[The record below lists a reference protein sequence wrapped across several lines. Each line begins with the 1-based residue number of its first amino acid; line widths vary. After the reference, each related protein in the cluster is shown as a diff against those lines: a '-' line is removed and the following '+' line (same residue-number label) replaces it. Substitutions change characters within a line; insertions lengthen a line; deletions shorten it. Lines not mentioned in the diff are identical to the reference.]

1 MSELKK
7 RDEPG
12 KNLCGIDAI
21 ASSFSKRT
29 PRDMGIGKARKYL
42 KNNGLVTVS
51 LDKGIES
58 DVIKKQ
64 TYEAK
69 MTQMLK
75 SEQFEKHESMND

>member
-1 MSELKK
+1 
-7 RDEPG
+7 
-12 KNLCGIDAI
+12 
-21 ASSFSKRT
+21 
-29 PRDMGIGKARKYL
+29 MGIGKARKYL